1 MNQTKKKHNEHED
14 NVDIKCSDD
23 RNVKNNGRTMRNIPR
38 ICLIILVVIVT
49 LGILTFSFWLNY
61 QVITGEVQS
70 NILFWKMAN

>member
-1 MNQTKKKHNEHED
+1 MNQTEKKHNEHKDNKNQKYGED
-14 NVDIKCSDD
+14 GNMMNDT
-23 RNVKNNGRTMRNIPR
+23 RTTHIFRK
-38 ICLIILVVIVT
+38 ICLIILAVIVT